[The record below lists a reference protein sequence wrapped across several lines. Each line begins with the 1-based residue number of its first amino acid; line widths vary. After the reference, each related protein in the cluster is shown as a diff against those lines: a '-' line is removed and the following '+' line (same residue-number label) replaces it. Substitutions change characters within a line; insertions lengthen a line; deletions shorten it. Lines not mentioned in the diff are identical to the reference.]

1 LIRWGNN
8 IPFFIIFISMNLQE
22 TIRRILREETNI
34 NMRLRRRIS
43 LIDEEI
49 KYRMDVVYRPN
60 NICRYES
67 EEELLEVIT
76 EATIDSMY
84 YKYFDNIDDTS
95 DEWVKIFFFI
105 EKYIKD
111 KYGNDLKN
119 YYHINCG
126 N

>member
-1 LIRWGNN
+1 
-8 IPFFIIFISMNLQE
+8 MNLQK

-49 KYRMDVVYRPN
+49 KYKMDVVYRPN
-60 NICRYES
+60 NICIYES
-67 EEELLEVIT
+67 GEELLEVIT

-84 YKYFDNIDDTS
+84 YKHFDNIDDTS
-95 DEWVKIFFFI
+95 DEWVKIFLFI

-111 KYGNDLKN
+111 KYSNDLKN

>member
-1 LIRWGNN
+1 
-8 IPFFIIFISMNLQE
+8 MNLQK

-34 NMRLRRRIS
+34 NMRLRRRLS
-43 LIDEEI
+43 LIDEEV

-67 EEELLEVIT
+67 GEELLEVIT
-76 EATIDSMY
+76 EATIDSIY
-84 YKYFDNIDDTS
+84 YKYFDDIDDTS
-95 DEWVKIFFFI
+95 DEWVKIFLFI

-111 KYGNDLKN
+111 KYGSDLKN